1 MTTAIS
7 QPLPSQSSMHDLLA
21 GDWTAAP
28 MVALHLVG
36 RAAIIAAG
44 MAAVG
49 ERNGRTLVAGSLGA
63 SAAIELFVLIH
74 ELNTRTQVQ
83 PLVADNVPR

>member
-1 MTTAIS
+1 MTTAITA
-7 QPLPSQSSMHDLLA
+7 PLPSQTSMHALVGGDLS
-21 GDWTAAP
+21 AAP
-28 MVALHLVG
+28 MVALHWLG

-74 ELNTRTQVQ
+74 ELNTRTQGQSV
-83 PLVADNVPR
+83 VGDNVPR